1 METRSTKNSS
11 SCGGSSNA
19 VFKKFGILLV
29 SLIFLGAAMSY
40 YDPHLN
46 FPVVSQVVCSLKGD
60 TWYGGGLLDSPAA
73 TPRPRQ
79 AGVTV
84 NRVRVCLAVAC
95 AVALS
100 GCGADGSSQSSGGNA
115 AQSTSAASSVA
126 SSDCLLGANG
136 ADVEVG
142 IGNPTQSCAQWIT
155 DLAGSGLVWQLVGQM
170 VPPGSPGTADGE
182 AMEQACDLTANGG
195 EEFYVEDVGDQFYGD
210 SICSQEEQNGWTP
223 ESSPGPLAV
232 IEQQQGEAAA
242 SASASASAAASQAQ
256 TVSNAQSSLANDVSA
271 LVSDTATLNNDT
283 SLASDISQMK
293 QDYAQEQSDWQT
305 EQNTACSTDQVG
317 GDADTVGGDADTVG
331 GDLDSLNGDVTDL
344 QAGDIKSVQ
353 TDLSNV
359 ASDLSTLQGLGAAP
373 GTPSSAAVAAGK
385 KALTSAA
392 NAISWANGQG
402 QKINAEA
409 QALATTAQNY
419 ASSHCG

>member
-1 METRSTKNSS
+1 
-11 SCGGSSNA
+11 
-19 VFKKFGILLV
+19 
-29 SLIFLGAAMSY
+29 
-40 YDPHLN
+40 
-46 FPVVSQVVCSLKGD
+46 
-60 TWYGGGLLDSPAA
+60 
-73 TPRPRQ
+73 
-79 AGVTV
+79 V

-100 GCGADGSSQSSGGNA
+100 GCGAEGSSQSSGGNA
-115 AQSTSAASSVA
+115 AQSASVASSVP

-136 ADVEVG
+136 ADVEAG

-155 DLAGSGLVWQLVGQM
+155 DLAGNGLVWQPIGQM
-170 VPPGSPGTADGE
+170 IPPGAPGAADNETMG
-182 AMEQACDLTANGG
+182 QACDLTDGTQELYIEDAGG
-195 EEFYVEDVGDQFYGD
+195 MSYGD

-232 IEQQQGEAAA
+232 IEQQQGQAAA

-256 TVSNAQSSLANDVSA
+256 AVSNAQSSLANDVSS
-271 LVSDTATLNNDT
+271 LSSDTATLNNDT
-283 SLASDISQMK
+283 SLAQGVSQMK

-305 EQNTACSTDQVG
+305 EQNTACSTDEVG
-317 GDADTVGGDADTVG
+317 ADADTVGADADSVG
-331 GDLDSLNGDVTDL
+331 ADLDDLNADVTDL
-344 QAGDIKSVQ
+344 QDGGISSVQ

-373 GTPSSAAVAAGK
+373 GTPSSAAVAAGH

-392 NAISWANGQG
+392 SAISWANGQG
-402 QKINAEA
+402 QKINTEA